1 MKSCAMSLTSPLVA
15 MLNGLAIVY
24 VPFLMLSTVA
34 SAPSML
40 TAFTVSS
47 KEPRETYPIAYSS
60 LATEVSITDVLFVM
74 IASSVVLS
82 TLFPSASFS
91 SIPNNSMNAP
101 LVPEPSS
108 RDNTFTYSLASKS
121 AVAAGVSSAVV
132 SAASV
137 EASAVVSAAVLVSAV
152 LSEPHP
158 AIMLTANIPV
168 TNKLITF
175 FFIMI
180 FLQISMGYYIS
191 HLCFFVSVSLTM
203 TTLKAACKI

>member
-1 MKSCAMSLTSPLVA
+1 M
-15 MLNGLAIVY
+15 
-24 VPFLMLSTVA
+24 
-34 SAPSML
+34 
-40 TAFTVSS
+40 
-47 KEPRETYPIAYSS
+47 
-60 LATEVSITDVLFVM
+60 LFVM

-108 RDNTFTYSLASKS
+108 RDNTLTYSLASKS
-121 AVAAGVSSAVV
+121 ALSAVGVSSAVV
-132 SAASV
+132 SAAASA
-137 EASAVVSAAVLVSAV
+137 EASAVVPASAAV

-175 FFIMI
+175 FFILI
-180 FLQISMGYYIS
+180 FLQIFMGSCVS
-191 HLCFFVSVSLTM
+191 HLCFFVS
-203 TTLKAACKI
+203 TLKAACKI

>member
-1 MKSCAMSLTSPLVA
+1 M
-15 MLNGLAIVY
+15 
-24 VPFLMLSTVA
+24 
-34 SAPSML
+34 
-40 TAFTVSS
+40 
-47 KEPRETYPIAYSS
+47 
-60 LATEVSITDVLFVM
+60 M

-108 RDNTFTYSLASKS
+108 RDNTLTYSLASKS
-121 AVAAGVSSAVV
+121 ALSAVGVSSAVV
-132 SAASV
+132 SAAASA
-137 EASAVVSAAVLVSAV
+137 EASAVVPASAAV

-175 FFIMI
+175 FFILI
-180 FLQISMGYYIS
+180 FLQIFMGSCVS

>member
-1 MKSCAMSLTSPLVA
+1 M
-15 MLNGLAIVY
+15 
-24 VPFLMLSTVA
+24 
-34 SAPSML
+34 
-40 TAFTVSS
+40 
-47 KEPRETYPIAYSS
+47 
-60 LATEVSITDVLFVM
+60 LFVI

-101 LVPEPSS
+101 LVPDPSS
-108 RDNTFTYSLASKS
+108 RDSTLTYSLASKS
-121 AVAAGVSSAVV
+121 VVAAGASSAVV
-132 SAASV
+132 SAAASA
-137 EASAVVSAAVLVSAV
+137 EASAVVPASAAV

-175 FFIMI
+175 FFILI
-180 FLQISMGYYIS
+180 FLQIFMGSCVS

-203 TTLKAACKI
+203 TTLKPACKI

>member
-1 MKSCAMSLTSPLVA
+1 
-15 MLNGLAIVY
+15 
-24 VPFLMLSTVA
+24 
-34 SAPSML
+34 
-40 TAFTVSS
+40 
-47 KEPRETYPIAYSS
+47 
-60 LATEVSITDVLFVM
+60 M

-101 LVPEPSS
+101 LVPDPSS
-108 RDNTFTYSLASKS
+108 RDNTLTYSLASKS
-121 AVAAGVSSAVV
+121 VVAAGASSAVV
-132 SAASV
+132 SAVVSAAASV
-137 EASAVVSAAVLVSAV
+137 EASAVVSADVLVSAV

-175 FFIMI
+175 FFILI
-180 FLQISMGYYIS
+180 FLQIFMGSCVS

-203 TTLKAACKI
+203 TTLKPACKI

>member
-1 MKSCAMSLTSPLVA
+1 M
-15 MLNGLAIVY
+15 
-24 VPFLMLSTVA
+24 
-34 SAPSML
+34 
-40 TAFTVSS
+40 
-47 KEPRETYPIAYSS
+47 
-60 LATEVSITDVLFVM
+60 M

-101 LVPEPSS
+101 LVPDPSS
-108 RDNTFTYSLASKS
+108 RDNTLTYSLASKS
-121 AVAAGVSSAVV
+121 VVAAGASSAVV
-132 SAASV
+132 SAAASV
-137 EASAVVSAAVLVSAV
+137 EASAVVSADVLVSAV

-175 FFIMI
+175 FFILI
-180 FLQISMGYYIS
+180 FLQIFMGSCVS

-203 TTLKAACKI
+203 TTLKPACKI

>member
-1 MKSCAMSLTSPLVA
+1 
-15 MLNGLAIVY
+15 
-24 VPFLMLSTVA
+24 
-34 SAPSML
+34 
-40 TAFTVSS
+40 
-47 KEPRETYPIAYSS
+47 
-60 LATEVSITDVLFVM
+60 M

-101 LVPEPSS
+101 LVPDPSS
-108 RDNTFTYSLASKS
+108 RDNTLIYSLASKS
-121 AVAAGVSSAVV
+121 AAGASSAVV
-132 SAASV
+132 SAAASV
-137 EASAVVSAAVLVSAV
+137 VASAVVPASAAV

-180 FLQISMGYYIS
+180 FLQIFMGSCVS
-191 HLCFFVSVSLTM
+191 HLYFLSLVFR
-203 TTLKAACKI
+203 

>member
-1 MKSCAMSLTSPLVA
+1 M
-15 MLNGLAIVY
+15 
-24 VPFLMLSTVA
+24 
-34 SAPSML
+34 
-40 TAFTVSS
+40 
-47 KEPRETYPIAYSS
+47 
-60 LATEVSITDVLFVM
+60 M

-137 EASAVVSAAVLVSAV
+137 EASAVVSADVLVSAAV

-203 TTLKAACKI
+203 TTLKATCKI

>member
-1 MKSCAMSLTSPLVA
+1 M
-15 MLNGLAIVY
+15 
-24 VPFLMLSTVA
+24 
-34 SAPSML
+34 
-40 TAFTVSS
+40 
-47 KEPRETYPIAYSS
+47 
-60 LATEVSITDVLFVM
+60 LFVM

-101 LVPEPSS
+101 LVPDPSS
-108 RDNTFTYSLASKS
+108 RDNTLTYSLASKS
-121 AVAAGVSSAVV
+121 VVAAGASSAVV
-132 SAASV
+132 SAA
-137 EASAVVSAAVLVSAV
+137 ASAVVSADVLVSAV

-175 FFIMI
+175 FFILI
-180 FLQISMGYYIS
+180 FLQIFMGSCVS

-203 TTLKAACKI
+203 TTLKSTCKI

>member
-1 MKSCAMSLTSPLVA
+1 M
-15 MLNGLAIVY
+15 
-24 VPFLMLSTVA
+24 
-34 SAPSML
+34 
-40 TAFTVSS
+40 
-47 KEPRETYPIAYSS
+47 
-60 LATEVSITDVLFVM
+60 LFVM

-101 LVPEPSS
+101 LVPDPSS
-108 RDNTFTYSLASKS
+108 RDNTLTYSLASKS
-121 AVAAGVSSAVV
+121 VVAAGASSAVV
-132 SAASV
+132 SAA
-137 EASAVVSAAVLVSAV
+137 ASAVVSADVLVSAV

-175 FFIMI
+175 FFILI
-180 FLQISMGYYIS
+180 FLQIFMGSCVS

>member
-1 MKSCAMSLTSPLVA
+1 M
-15 MLNGLAIVY
+15 
-24 VPFLMLSTVA
+24 
-34 SAPSML
+34 
-40 TAFTVSS
+40 
-47 KEPRETYPIAYSS
+47 
-60 LATEVSITDVLFVM
+60 M

-108 RDNTFTYSLASKS
+108 RDNTLTYSLASKS
-121 AVAAGVSSAVV
+121 ALSAAGVSSAVV
-132 SAASV
+132 SAAASA
-137 EASAVVSAAVLVSAV
+137 EASAVVPASAAV

-175 FFIMI
+175 FFILI
-180 FLQISMGYYIS
+180 FLQIFMGSCVS

>member
-1 MKSCAMSLTSPLVA
+1 M
-15 MLNGLAIVY
+15 
-24 VPFLMLSTVA
+24 
-34 SAPSML
+34 
-40 TAFTVSS
+40 
-47 KEPRETYPIAYSS
+47 
-60 LATEVSITDVLFVM
+60 M

-108 RDNTFTYSLASKS
+108 RDNTLTYSLASKS
-121 AVAAGVSSAVV
+121 ALSAVGVSSAVV
-132 SAASV
+132 SAAASA
-137 EASAVVSAAVLVSAV
+137 EASAVVPASAAV

-175 FFIMI
+175 FFILI
-180 FLQISMGYYIS
+180 FLQIFMGSCVS
-191 HLCFFVSVSLTM
+191 HLCFFVSASLTM

>member
-1 MKSCAMSLTSPLVA
+1 M
-15 MLNGLAIVY
+15 
-24 VPFLMLSTVA
+24 
-34 SAPSML
+34 
-40 TAFTVSS
+40 
-47 KEPRETYPIAYSS
+47 
-60 LATEVSITDVLFVM
+60 M

-101 LVPEPSS
+101 LVPDPSS
-108 RDNTFTYSLASKS
+108 RDNTLTYSLASKS
-121 AVAAGVSSAVV
+121 VVAAGASSAVV
-132 SAASV
+132 SAA
-137 EASAVVSAAVLVSAV
+137 ASAVVSADVLVSAI

-175 FFIMI
+175 FFILI
-180 FLQISMGYYIS
+180 FLQIFMGSCVS

-203 TTLKAACKI
+203 TTLKPACKI

>member
-1 MKSCAMSLTSPLVA
+1 M
-15 MLNGLAIVY
+15 
-24 VPFLMLSTVA
+24 
-34 SAPSML
+34 
-40 TAFTVSS
+40 
-47 KEPRETYPIAYSS
+47 
-60 LATEVSITDVLFVM
+60 LFVM

-108 RDNTFTYSLASKS
+108 RDNTLTYSLASKS
-121 AVAAGVSSAVV
+121 ALSAVGVSSAVV
-132 SAASV
+132 SAAASA
-137 EASAVVSAAVLVSAV
+137 EASAVVPASAAV

-175 FFIMI
+175 FFILI
-180 FLQISMGYYIS
+180 FLQIFMGSCVS
-191 HLCFFVSVSLTM
+191 HLCFFVSASLTM

>member
-1 MKSCAMSLTSPLVA
+1 M
-15 MLNGLAIVY
+15 
-24 VPFLMLSTVA
+24 
-34 SAPSML
+34 
-40 TAFTVSS
+40 
-47 KEPRETYPIAYSS
+47 
-60 LATEVSITDVLFVM
+60 M

-108 RDNTFTYSLASKS
+108 RDNTLTYSLASKS
-121 AVAAGVSSAVV
+121 ALSAAGVSSAVV
-132 SAASV
+132 SAAASV
-137 EASAVVSAAVLVSAV
+137 EASAVVSADVLVSAV

-158 AIMLTANIPV
+158 AIMLTVNIPV

-175 FFIMI
+175 FFILI
-180 FLQISMGYYIS
+180 FLQIFMGSCVS

-203 TTLKAACKI
+203 TTLKPACKI